1 MKEILYIG
9 HSYHKKTKST
19 QFIIDI
25 LSKKYKLDVFFNET
39 WENGKGLDFSEI
51 ENKDY
56 EAIIF
61 LQLLP
66 PFNYINKFKCKNLIY
81 IPMYDHSGLWNKSK
95 WTFLKRF
102 KIINFSK
109 TLHEK
114 HLKWGLNSI
123 LVKYFTPVEEFC
135 EGNPD
140 EIFFWQ
146 RQTNFN
152 FETLKKLMGDK
163 VFKVHIH
170 KALDP
175 NQEFLQPSKEDE
187 EKYSI
192 TYSTWFDSKVQMWNF
207 IKKKGI
213 YVAPRP
219 LEGIGMSFLEAMS
232 LGKAVIANDAPTM
245 NEYIENNV
253 NGYLFNLDDP
263 KPIDFSN
270 ISQVQKNTYEYMKQ
284 GQTIWQNS
292 INDIFE
298 FIEKEPKKPSIGDYL
313 LCAACQFYPKEFF
326 KSLFEIK
333 WSKRRGRLI
342 KIFGIIIY
350 RKEIK

>member
-1 MKEILYIG
+1 MKEILFIG
-9 HSYHKKTKST
+9 HSYHKKTKSS
-19 QFIIDI
+19 QFFIDV
-25 LSKKYKLDVFFNET
+25 LSKKYKMDVFYNET

-51 ENKDY
+51 EKKEY
-56 EAIIF
+56 SAIIF
-61 LQLLP
+61 WQLLP
-66 PFNYINKFKCKNLIY
+66 PFNYINKFRCKNLIY
-81 IPMYDHSGLWNKSK
+81 VPMYDHSGLWDRSK
-95 WTFLKRF
+95 WTFLRRF

-114 HLKWGLNSI
+114 HKKWGLNSL
-123 LVKYFTPVEEFC
+123 LVQYFTPLGEFC
-135 EGNPD
+135 EGNSD

-163 VFKVHIH
+163 IFKVHIH

-175 NQEFLQPSKEDE
+175 SQEFYQPSKEDE

-192 TYSTWFDSKVQMWNF
+192 TYSTWFDSKVQMWNV
-207 IKKKGI
+207 ISKKGI

-232 LGKAVIANDAPTM
+232 LGKAVVAIDAPTM
-245 NEYIENNV
+245 NEYIKNGE
-253 NGYLFNLDDP
+253 NGYIFDLNNP
-263 KPIDFSN
+263 QPIDFSN
-270 ISQVQKNTYEYMKQ
+270 LSEVQKNTYKFMKK
-284 GQTIWQNS
+284 GQSIWQNS
-292 INDIFE
+292 VKEIFE
-298 FIEKEPKKPSIGDYL
+298 FIEQKPKKPNFSDIL
-313 LCAACQFYPKEFF
+313 LCFACQYYPKEFF
-326 KSLFEIK
+326 KNLFEIK

-350 RKEIK
+350 RKEIN